1 MKLRNPPEKAP
12 PSESSSD
19 GTISDS
25 SAISSPSSEGSF
37 TGSFMV
43 PVRVLSGVLVQ
54 GLPKIPEVVP
64 FWGSYIE
71 SYKVI
76 PKRNY
81 YGASG

>member
-1 MKLRNPPEKAP
+1 MKLRVHGLGFEFGICN
-12 PSESSSD
+12 
-19 GTISDS
+19 
-25 SAISSPSSEGSF
+25 
-37 TGSFMV
+37 
-43 PVRVLSGVLVQ
+43 LSI
-54 GLPKIPEVVP
+54 LPRGPEVVP